1 MWGCR
6 NRWLYWRKLSKT
18 LPRSHMVLPPQV
30 NVIVNL
36 IVQILGN
43 IHVKILLYNEDIH
56 IVKRKV
62 LKEYLL
68 VNLIIETSQSKC

>member
-1 MWGCR
+1 M
-6 NRWLYWRKLSKT
+6 
-18 LPRSHMVLPPQV
+18 
-30 NVIVNL
+30 IVNL
-36 IVQILGN
+36 IVHILGN
-43 IHVKILLYNEDIH
+43 IHVKLILYNEDIY

>member
-1 MWGCR
+1 
-6 NRWLYWRKLSKT
+6 
-18 LPRSHMVLPPQV
+18 MVLPPQV

-36 IVQILGN
+36 IVHILGN
-43 IHVKILLYNEDIH
+43 IHVKLILYNEDIY